1 MTENDGIEPKY
12 LERLFSDRF
21 AVRILLWLDEHRMG
35 SPVEIARELD
45 TIPADVRMA
54 LAVLDGLD
62 LIAIGDICGEPC
74 VMLSRKGSDVATIFR
89 EIEKVM
95 EH

>member
-1 MTENDGIEPKY
+1 MTENEGIAPKY
-12 LERLFSDRF
+12 LERLFSDRY

-45 TIPADVRMA
+45 TIPADVRMG

-62 LIAIGDICGEPC
+62 LITIGDICGEPC
-74 VMLSRKGSDVATIFR
+74 VMLSRKGSHVTAVFR
-89 EIEKVM
+89 QIEEAM
-95 EH
+95 G